1 MEWKDFFKIVRV
13 QLLDLSS
20 LNTSSVTNVS
30 KMLIGCN
37 SLKALY
43 IPGLDLSKVNNANNL
58 FIDDGSGSMQLKY
71 FYVIGSTFSESI
83 LNEIKSSLNEIIVCQ
98 DNNQVSSEGNK
109 DFKYIEKCCNFNS
122 EKGKCVTSNYITIH
136 YPNNDTNGQ
145 GYQFSIP
152 ENYKNLIEFINKGD
166 SILTK
171 NYTNININQNDF
183 QIEIHFSSNITTLEE
198 FFSGMKDIISVDFN
212 NFYSSDLTSVKKM
225 FSGCSSL
232 ESVDFSNFNTEKI
245 TDICLKDVVN

>member
-1 MEWKDFFKIVRV
+1 MEIMEIYFSSPLNTLDHFFDSENINIASKYIISIDLTHFDYSNLNSINYLFKGCERLKSVDFPNFKEISGMEGLFQNCESL

-20 LNTSSVTNVS
+20 VNTSSVTHVS

-98 DNNQVSSEGNK
+98 DNNQVSSEGNNN
-109 DFKYIEKCCNFNS
+109 FKYIEKCCNFNS

-171 NYTNININQNDF
+171 NFTNNI
-183 QIEIHFSSNITTLEE
+183 
-198 FFSGMKDIISVDFN
+198 
-212 NFYSSDLTSVKKM
+212 
-225 FSGCSSL
+225 C
-232 ESVDFSNFNTEKI
+232 
-245 TDICLKDVVN
+245 